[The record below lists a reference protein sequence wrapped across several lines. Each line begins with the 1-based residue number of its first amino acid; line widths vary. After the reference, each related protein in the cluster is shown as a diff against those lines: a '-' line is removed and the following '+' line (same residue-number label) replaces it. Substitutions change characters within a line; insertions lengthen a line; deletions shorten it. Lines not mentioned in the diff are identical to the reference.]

1 MKACPKNAC
10 SKNAC
15 SKDGAH
21 TPGRMFRLRL
31 AGCWLALSMTF
42 AVPAADLPA
51 PQQPLHAAMVEQLES
66 QGLQGAVWSTL
77 ADDGTIATDAAGI
90 KDAGRG
96 VALRADDR
104 VHIGSIAKTLLA
116 TGVLRLVSE
125 GRLALDTPVSELLPA
140 IAFDNPWAST
150 HPVRVRHLLDHT
162 AGLDDAR
169 FSQVFSLKMSADTPL
184 MAAFAGRMPLE
195 VRSRPGS
202 RHSYSNTSYTLL
214 GMVIETVTDARYETY
229 LDAHLLHPLG
239 MRDSTFGF
247 ITQTGAHADARLA
260 MGHFEN
266 GAPHAA
272 VPTYLRP
279 AGQFTTTAADMARFA
294 RFLMSDGRIDG
305 KPFIDATLLQAMG
318 QPVGTE
324 AAENGLRVGYA
335 LGLATRDRHGAVGK
349 CHGGSTVGYQAM
361 LCLFPE
367 HRRAFF
373 VAVNADIE
381 GADYGRFDQLL
392 VQALQVQAAPL
403 PPKANAVDPGAWEGY
418 YIPAPNRFA
427 SLAWLDTTLNFVRVR
442 KDGDALRFKPFQS
455 AEVVLAPVG
464 DGLFRIDGRTM
475 ASHALLV
482 AQDGQRIITTSYQ
495 SYRQVPL
502 TTLASLWASLI
513 AGLLGLVWL
522 LLVGLVR
529 LARRGSARSQPAFA
543 PFVGIALLLVPLP
556 LFYRQSFL
564 QLGDFTL
571 ASGLL
576 AVVTL
581 LLPITMLI
589 GLWLSFRR
597 RPRSLWATLDAG
609 AMLAVLQWTAVL
621 AWWELMPLRLWA

>member
-1 MKACPKNAC
+1 MKVY
-10 SKNAC
+10 SR
-15 SKDGAH
+15 DGIRA
-21 TPGRMFRLRL
+21 PGRMLGLRF
-31 AGCWLALSMTF
+31 AGVWLALSLTF

-51 PQQPLHAAMVEQLES
+51 SEQTLHAAMIEQLES
-66 QGLQGAVWSTL
+66 QGLQGAVWSTVT
-77 ADDGTIATDAAGI
+77 DDGTIATDAAGV

-150 HPVRVRHLLDHT
+150 DPVRVRHLLDHT

-169 FSQVFSLKMSADTPL
+169 FSQVFSLNLSADTPL
-184 MAAFAGRMPLE
+184 MAAFAGHMPLD

-214 GMVIETVTDARYETY
+214 GMVIETVTGTRYEAY
-229 LDAHLLHPLG
+229 LDVHLLHALG

-247 ITQTGAHADARLA
+247 VTQTGARADARLA
-260 MGHFEN
+260 MGHFEK

-272 VPTYLRP
+272 VPTFLRP

-294 RFLMSDGRIDG
+294 QFLMSDGRIDG
-305 KPFIDATLLQAMG
+305 QPFVDAALLQAMG

-324 AAENGLRVGYA
+324 AAETGLRVGYG

-381 GADYGRFDQLL
+381 GADYGRFDRLL
-392 VQALQVQAAPL
+392 VQALRVQAAPQ
-403 PPKANAVDPGAWEGY
+403 PSKATTADIEAWEGY

-464 DGLFRIDGRTM
+464 GALFRIDGRTM

-482 AQDGQRIITTSYQ
+482 AQDGQRVITTSYK

-502 TTLASLWASLI
+502 TTLAPLWASLI
-513 AGLLGLVWL
+513 AGLLGLLWL
-522 LLVGLVR
+522 LVIGLVR
-529 LARRGSARSQPAFA
+529 LARRGSARSQPAFV
-543 PFVGIALLLVPLP
+543 PFIGVALLLLPLP
-556 LFYRQSFL
+556 FFYRQSFL

-576 AVVTL
+576 AAVTL

-589 GLWLSFRR
+589 GLWRSFRR
-597 RPRSLWATLDAG
+597 RPWSVWATLDAG

-621 AWWELMPLRLWA
+621 AWWELMPLRLWS